1 MEIQKRDKLLELPKF
16 VGDRKINALD
26 ASSREK
32 KENQENEIIEPHMI
46 ITSESRRM
54 TTLNSDHNL
63 LDKEDTPVRY

>member
-1 MEIQKRDKLLELPKF
+1 MVIQKRDKLLELPKF

-32 KENQENEIIEPHMI
+32 KENQEIEIIKPHMI

-54 TTLNSDHNL
+54 TTLNSAHNL